1 MSYSW
6 FRSKNC
12 WSHPWHFLCPN
23 HNKSISIRYPS
34 KIFIM
39 RLKFEILTRCKT
51 GKASTEHSFASLRL
65 KIGISHQHTWPIE
78 RPKAYPTHHWG
89 SPRSQ
94 GPLGKGSEPK
104 GAPGETRWLDGC
116 NSVLVRGRLQDD
128 LKKHLQELLVLH
140 TNEVNLEFLL
150 IRCQWDSLVCSMEI
164 CHAPCPPHLIHPC
177 LTTGSM
183 AWELTFFF
191 DAYMSKLS
199 WSKSLGGECSSRI
212 PLSLSAEV
220 AEVGKSEPKMW
231 STLAMFEESR
241 LPFKV
246 SSLTSWRSSPVIFKN
261 KTNYMGPVEIPS
273 PWREWSVIVHF
284 PWIASISLDG
294 MPWLYLSSRAPSFR
308 WALCAPADASNI
320 IWEGHGM
327 HWRTSCPA
335 WLHAKLD
342 LSCAR
347 GQLQSWFGPH
357 ISWHLDSWGQYT
369 TGGFR
374 VYSSSK
380 QWCMLVHLNLT

>member
-1 MSYSW
+1 
-6 FRSKNC
+6 
-12 WSHPWHFLCPN
+12 
-23 HNKSISIRYPS
+23 
-34 KIFIM
+34 
-39 RLKFEILTRCKT
+39 
-51 GKASTEHSFASLRL
+51 
-65 KIGISHQHTWPIE
+65 
-78 RPKAYPTHHWG
+78 
-89 SPRSQ
+89 
-94 GPLGKGSEPK
+94 
-104 GAPGETRWLDGC
+104 
-116 NSVLVRGRLQDD
+116 
-128 LKKHLQELLVLH
+128 
-140 TNEVNLEFLL
+140 
-150 IRCQWDSLVCSMEI
+150 MEI
-164 CHAPCPPHLIHPC
+164 CNAPCPPPSNPSMSHHGLHGMGNHL
-177 LTTGSM
+177 LFRRLYVK
-183 AWELTFFF
+183 ALLV
-191 DAYMSKLS
+191 KV
-199 WSKSLGGECSSRI
+199 LGGGVLVQDSTF
-212 PLSLSAEV
+212 LSAEV

-308 WALCAPADASNI
+308 WARSAPADASNI

-374 VYSSSK
+374 VYSSSI